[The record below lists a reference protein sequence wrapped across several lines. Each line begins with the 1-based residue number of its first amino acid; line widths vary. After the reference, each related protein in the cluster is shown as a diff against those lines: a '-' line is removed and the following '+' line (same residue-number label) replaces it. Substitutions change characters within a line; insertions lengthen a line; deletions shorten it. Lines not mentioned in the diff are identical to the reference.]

1 MRVLRWIL
9 VLCGIAL
16 FAYSFTLPAVK
27 EANAAATA
35 TGMIGY
41 KCATLTLLVP
51 WGKDG
56 FQMLRDSPLQYVSI
70 LLSGWINPVF
80 LIALVLAMIRPR
92 LRASLTLSMVTT
104 AMFVFCWIVFSQLKL
119 HPMAGYWMWMAG
131 ILLALYSNLLAAK

>member
-1 MRVLRWIL
+1 MRVLRWVL

-27 EANAAATA
+27 EAKETTS

-56 FQMLRDSPLQYVSI
+56 FQLLRDSPLQYVSI

-80 LIALVLAMIRPR
+80 LIALLFAIIRPR

-104 AMFVFCWIVFSQLKL
+104 AMFVFCWIVFSQLHL
-119 HPMAGYWMWMAG
+119 HPLAGYWTWMSG
-131 ILLALYSNLLAAK
+131 ILLALYSNQLAAH